1 MNIIKFKDSLRPDDS
16 LFNSYLKGKYA
27 YWVRMRYVVPFETM
41 TPEEYV
47 FCEHDDAY
55 LKKFE
60 GKYRDLFKDKAL
72 TAWVD
77 EIETENLNDV
87 QKYVRLNKHTTD
99 PELTIDDVKKFRT
112 WLAEQL
118 LLLDQTVSGK
128 QKYEFYSE
136 EFTHVLEYYAQGMY
150 DDVIKWLNKYGQ
162 MAMNFNIG
170 KSTCGCVPT
179 LNEYALNT
187 AGTVGITGTGINT
200 GCGCAS
206 SSNDM
211 AMSLYSTCDPITV
224 YRQAIKA
231 KMVEYFGDMNFWL
244 QFSVGFLSEFKAYID
259 NIIRLNLPFG
269 MVNYT
274 KFDDCLCGKSSSQL
288 AAMEILG
295 RLARAL
301 ELMISGETVGN
312 RNYISDAF
320 MDWARDLY
328 ELMYWD

>member
-1 MNIIKFKDSLRPDDS
+1 MNIIKFKDSLRPDDA
-16 LFNSYLKGKYA
+16 LFNTYLKGKYA
-27 YWVRMRYVVPFETM
+27 YWVHMRYVVPFEVI

-55 LKKFE
+55 LKKFT

-72 TAWVD
+72 SAWVD
-77 EIETENLNDV
+77 EIETEALNDI
-87 QKYVRLNKHTTD
+87 QKYIQANKHTTD
-99 PELTIDDVKKFRT
+99 PALTIDDVKKFRT
-112 WLAEQL
+112 WLATEL
-118 LLLDQTVSGK
+118 LLMDQTASGK
-128 QKYEFYSE
+128 QKHELYTE

-162 MAMNFNIG
+162 TALNFNTNR
-170 KSTCGCVPT
+170 STCGCVPT
-179 LNEYALNT
+179 INEFTLNGT
-187 AGTVGITGTGINT
+187 GTVGVTGVSC
-200 GCGCAS
+200 GCGS
-206 SSNDM
+206 SANDINL
-211 AMSLYSTCDPITV
+211 SLLNTCDPILV

-231 KMVEYFGDMNFWL
+231 KMVEYFGDMNFWM
-244 QFSVGFLSEFKAYID
+244 QMSPEFLSVFKAYID

-269 MVNYT
+269 SLKYT
-274 KFDDCLCGKSSSQL
+274 NFDDCLCGKSSSQL

-312 RNYISDAF
+312 RNYITDAF